1 MFTINRGNLS
11 DILFAF
17 ESGNYSRAMLY
28 VKDVQQGR
36 QLLESL
42 DDWDISRRDFR
53 AKKNGKVIQIVYDVE
68 HVYGLAFDYIGFT
81 GSFPSN
87 DDFLYYVSRLRK
99 VL

>member
-1 MFTINRGNLS
+1 MFTINQGNLS

-28 VKDVQQGR
+28 VKDAQQGR

-42 DDWDISRRDFR
+42 DGWDISRRDFR
-53 AKKNGKVIQIVYDVE
+53 AKKNGKVVQIVYDIK
-68 HVYGLAFDYIGFT
+68 HVYGLAFDYIVFT
-81 GSFPSN
+81 GSSPSN

>member
-17 ESGNYSRAMLY
+17 ESGNYARAMLY

-42 DDWDISRRDFR
+42 DGWDISRRDFR
-53 AKKNGKVIQIVYDVE
+53 AKKNGKVIQIVYDIE
-68 HVYGLAFDYIGFT
+68 HVCGLAFDYIGFT